1 MLPFLY
7 VSLFH
12 TLIILNCLGAW
23 CRSNVRWVYIA
34 HSFSSLSRFLPSV
47 PVLCLAVPYSFCAF
61 CSFPFPFPCLLLSAS
76 AFGLGLN
83 IKGIG

>member
-23 CRSNVRWVYIA
+23 CRSNVFVGSISPIPFL
-34 HSFSSLSRFLPSV
+34 HSLVSSLPSLYCALPSLILSVPSV
-47 PVLCLAVPYSFCAF
+47 P
-61 CSFPFPFPCLLLSAS
+61 FPFPFLVFYSPPVHLDS
-76 AFGLGLN
+76 G
-83 IKGIG
+83 